1 MLERAEAYL
10 STSQALRAQRP
21 ASEWTAYH
29 RVVGG
34 DLEPA
39 DWPIAAPG
47 STGREEAQAR
57 GELAKEMAAWALLVG
72 LGCEDL
78 RCGWREAAAREVE
91 RRERRAAAREL
102 LRVCMRAWRE
112 VADGPRA
119 FAAQYQQARTRAH
132 EGHGDCALARRLA
145 FGGTRWISVGRA
157 RPATGRALDVRAAPA
172 AILSAVRTSRVVS
185 TRAWL
190 AAGLAPVQP
199 DSHVCVQGVYY
210 VPDAP
215 RWHDNGWAGQFVLVY
230 MRLVRAGVV
239 RAQRKRSAQWREVQA
254 ARHRREANVTS
265 AQEHGAR
272 VARWAQQRQRQQDSQ
287 RDARHARA
295 AAQPPAL
302 PPAQPQQRG
311 NTRSQQ
317 PRGSHSGGVE
327 AAAHDADATVDLSVS
342 GACIFRAHEC
352 INICE
357 INDCGDNDT
366 LLSNPQR
373 PPRAHD
379 ERMGCS
385 ASPCARVAA

>member
-1 MLERAEAYL
+1 
-10 STSQALRAQRP
+10 
-21 ASEWTAYH
+21 
-29 RVVGG
+29 
-34 DLEPA
+34 
-39 DWPIAAPG
+39 
-47 STGREEAQAR
+47 
-57 GELAKEMAAWALLVG
+57 MAAWALQVG

-78 RCGWREAAAREVE
+78 RCGWRDAAAREVE

-119 FAAQYQQARTRAH
+119 FAAQYQQARARAH

-157 RPATGRALDVRAAPA
+157 RRATGRALDVRAAPA

-199 DSHVCVQGVYY
+199 DSHVCVQGIYY

-215 RWHDNGWAGQFVLVY
+215 RWHDNGWAGQFVLAY
-230 MRLVRAGVV
+230 MRLVRAGTV

-265 AQEHGAR
+265 AQEHDAR
-272 VARWAQQRQRQQDSQ
+272 VARWAQQRRQQQDSQ

-357 INDCGDNDT
+357 INDCGDNDV
-366 LLSNPQR
+366 LLSNPQPPSR
-373 PPRAHD
+373 TRRTDGVLCLTPRARGSMRAWFGG
-379 ERMGCS
+379 EGTRL
-385 ASPCARVAA
+385 ANARRARGDG